1 MAEILSAIGK
11 PEVLPVLRT
20 ITLFVHGM
28 CFRFVFVFLVFFWS
42 SNSLSVRIDFLIS
55 LVPNSYHKMTL
66 TKDMQN
72 LNIKTSMK
80 VKLKK

>member
-28 CFRFVFVFLVFFWS
+28 CFRFVLVFFFWS